1 MKFKVTGE
9 HNTYRVSIA
18 WDEGKLDGPDDLIK
32 AVEAAAERRE
42 GQPIYAREADKQ
54 IYSTTDHLLNPHSAR
69 ELIRDELDPN
79 SPFELEVIEGQFPPA
94 PRFRVRVDE
103 PG

>member
-9 HNTYRVSIA
+9 YNTFRVSIT
-18 WDEGKLDGPDDLIK
+18 WDEGKLEGPEDLTS
-32 AVEAAAERRE
+32 AVEAAAARLHGR
-42 GQPIYAREADKQ
+42 PIYAREADRQ
-54 IYSTTDHLLNPHSAR
+54 IYSTTDHLLNPHSTR
-69 ELIRDELDPN
+69 ELIREELDPD
-79 SPFELEVIEGQFPPA
+79 SPFELEVLDGHFPPA